1 MAKKTETKK
10 KYSASFILNTRGY
23 EDPVDT
29 IIEKLKKEIGAAG
42 GEVIQAENLG
52 HKDFL
57 RITDKKHTGDFY
69 IQIDYSGHGD
79 CASTLH
85 KNLELDKTVKR
96 ILIQSQS

>member
-10 KYSASFILNTRGY
+10 KYRASFILDTRGY

-29 IIEKLKKEIGAAG
+29 LIDKLKKEIAAAG
-42 GEVIQAENLG
+42 GEVTQAENLG

-79 CASTLH
+79 CAATLH
-85 KNLELDKTVKR
+85 KNLKLDKTVKR
-96 ILIQSQS
+96 ILVQSQN